1 MKILACDT
9 SSSVCAVGVFEN
21 DKLINKNELDNGKT
35 HSENFMPL
43 VEKTLRDADLS
54 LVDIDYVATVVGPG
68 SFTGIRIGVAS
79 CKAMAEV
86 ASKKMISLYSL
97 EVLAANEYKKGKNIC
112 ALIDARNNQV
122 YCGIF
127 DENLDKKEEFMADDI
142 GVCLENLSKYD
153 DIVFVGD
160 GSVIHQEQIEKL
172 FKNKNIEFSKNNKQN
187 ADGLGIASNKKVENV
202 EFVSADE
209 IIPVYLRKSQA
220 ERMKMNIIEMKKEH
234 LDSLIADLKDYD
246 EFWNEK
252 ILIDEFENSNSEYFV
267 LTDKDNILG
276 FAGLWFNIDEAHIM
290 NIAVKKKYR
299 KNGFGTK
306 LLQFLIDEAEKKN
319 KECIT
324 LEVREDNVAAIS
336 LYQKLKFEKIGR
348 RKKYYNSEI
357 DAIIMTKT
365 F

>member
-1 MKILACDT
+1 MKILTCDT

-43 VEKTLRDADLS
+43 VEKTLNGSNLS
-54 LVDIDYVATVVGPG
+54 LADIDYISVVVGPG

-86 ASKKMISLYSL
+86 AGKKMIALYSL
-97 EVLAANEYKKGKNIC
+97 EVLAANEYKKEKNIC

-127 DENLDKKEEFMADDI
+127 DENLNQKEEFMADDI
-142 GVCLENLSKYD
+142 YNCLENIKNYD
-153 DIVFVGD
+153 NIIFVGD
-160 GSVIHQEQIEKL
+160 GSIAHKESIKEK
-172 FKNKNIEFSKNNKQN
+172 FANKSIEFSMKNKQCVT
-187 ADGLGIASNKKVENV
+187 GLGIIANKKIKDG

-220 ERMKMNIIEMKKEH
+220 ERMKMNITEMKKEH
-234 LDSLIADLKDYD
+234 LDSLITDLKEYD

-252 ILIDEFENSNSEYFV
+252 TLIDEFENENSEYFV
-267 LTDKDNILG
+267 LIEEEKIIG
-276 FAGLWFNIDEAHIM
+276 FAGLWFNVDEAHIM
-290 NIAVKKKYR
+290 NITVKKEYR
-299 KNGFGTK
+299 KKGFGTK
-306 LLQFLIDEAEKKN
+306 LLQFLIERAKEKN
-319 KECIT
+319 KKCIT
-324 LEVREDNVAAIS
+324 LEVREDNNPAIL
-336 LYQKLKFEKIGR
+336 LYEKLNFEKVGI
-348 RKKYYNSEI
+348 RKKYYNSKV
-357 DAIIMTKT
+357 DGIIMTKA